1 MDQSTGGRCEGTTYS
16 IFRSSVKAERR
27 LVQTTGMRAV
37 SEPSKSSSMT
47 YGVQRGGDDDD
58 QHVWLK
64 AGESG
69 AAEGG
74 IDEGRGAGESFRNSI
89 PLARPLQQLPLATVV
104 RMDGGWQVQRLPP
117 APPKSSR
124 ARLSPR
130 SPTPFW
136 LASVGGRKWNET
148 YLRVPLDAAER
159 GQEHGAELAD
169 RSPSP
174 VLTKTE
180 HERRRRRRRRRWSGC
195 RGQG

>member
-1 MDQSTGGRCEGTTYS
+1 MCERTTYS

-47 YGVQRGGDDDD
+47 YGVPRGGDGDG

-69 AAEGG
+69 AAEGE

-89 PLARPLQQLPLATVV
+89 PLARPSQRLPLATVV
-104 RMDGGWQVQRLPP
+104 RMDGGWHVQRLPP
-117 APPKSSR
+117 APLEQQR
-124 ARLSPR
+124 APLA
-130 SPTPFW
+130 PFAHTF
-136 LASVGGRKWNET
+136 LACESIAGRKRNET
-148 YLRVPLDAAER
+148 YLRVPLDATER

-180 HERRRRRRRRRWSGC
+180 HERRRRRRRRR
-195 RGQG
+195 